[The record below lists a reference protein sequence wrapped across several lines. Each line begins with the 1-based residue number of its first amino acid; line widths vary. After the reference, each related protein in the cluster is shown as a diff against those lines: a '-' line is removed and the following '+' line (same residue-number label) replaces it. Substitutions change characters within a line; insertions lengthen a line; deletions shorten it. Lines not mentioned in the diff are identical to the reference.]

1 MPAACFYGAPGRNRG
16 SRRKGKGQME
26 EKRIINIFSNSS
38 SISKET
44 RNVLKQKLEKCGFV
58 VPRHFDPAAELI
70 VCVGGDGSF
79 LKTLHRYEFPDIP
92 FVGVNTGHLGFFQ
105 ELYPDQLDE
114 FIFKYKQGEYEVQDL
129 KTVEASVTVGEK
141 ECAKV
146 GLNEIVIKGAR
157 SQLVHLNMSIGDS
170 FIERFSGDGILVATS
185 AGSTAYNYAL
195 GGSIVDPRL
204 NLLQITPISPMNT
217 TAYRSFT
224 SSVLLPSGLTVNIY
238 PENEDDR
245 GMLVVVD
252 GMEQRFSSIDKVTV
266 DIGPNIVRLLRMEN
280 YDFWTKVKSKFL

>member
-1 MPAACFYGAPGRNRG
+1 
-16 SRRKGKGQME
+16 ME